1 MPALTPLWTALAIAS
16 GGLLSVGPVLITLL
30 LLSTQ
35 RGLFKGC
42 LFLAGYTAGYLAI
55 GFITLV
61 LGQRLAGVG
70 AIDTVIG
77 VVMLVFGTLFLVFA
91 IRNLRKVLAGESG
104 EPPRLF
110 ASFDRMKPGKALAIG
125 ALITAINVKNLLIFT
140 SAVGELGPLAQPYRS
155 MTLPLVV
162 ALFCAAPTVPIG
174 LTLAFPR
181 RAAAWL
187 ARLKSWL
194 ERNSLRVS
202 IVFLSLFGA
211 LFLRKGVM
219 TFID

>member
-1 MPALTPLWTALAIAS
+1 MTSLTPLWTALAIAA

-35 RGLFKGC
+35 RGLTKSC
-42 LFLAGYTAGYLAI
+42 VFLVGYTGGYLAV
-55 GFITLV
+55 GCLTLV
-61 LGQRLAGVG
+61 IGRRLAGVG
-70 AIDTVIG
+70 VLDTVIG
-77 VVMLVFGTLFLVFA
+77 VVMLVFGALFVMLAV
-91 IRNLRKVLAGESG
+91 RNLRKILAGHGG

-110 ASFDRMKPGKALAIG
+110 ASIDRMRPRKALFIG
-125 ALITAINVKNLLIFT
+125 ALITVINVKNLLIFA
-140 SAVGELGPLAQPYRS
+140 SAVGELGALAPPYNF

-174 LTLAFPR
+174 LTLVFPR

-187 ARLKSWL
+187 TRLKSWL

-202 IVFLSLFGA
+202 VVFLTLFGA
-211 LFLRKGVM
+211 LFLRKGLVALAG
-219 TFID
+219 